1 MLRYWTASSP
11 TKNTRDATLSS
22 KDIAISTYT
31 KGEIGNNNDN
41 NNIVSSLVHILTE

>member
-1 MLRYWTASSP
+1 MYATGLLP
-11 TKNTRDATLSS
+11 HPPNTRDATLSS

-41 NNIVSSLVHILTE
+41 NNIVSSFVHILTE